1 MTSIRPI
8 RLIRHL
14 RQYLAGAA
22 IALLTVPAVAAPSLR
37 DVLDRVWERATQAR
51 VAEARRAEADA
62 GRIGA
67 ESLMAGAP
75 ALSLAQRD
83 DRFNQNRGVR
93 EQEVGIS
100 VPLWLPGQRSAQL
113 AFAARDAEDS
123 EAAVTATRLAL
134 AGELRS
140 VIWLYAGARAE
151 AELVRERLVLAEQL
165 EASVAKR
172 EAAGDLA
179 RTDLLL
185 AREETLAAR
194 GAMAAARTRER
205 QAQERYRLL
214 TGLDELPAR
223 IEEPLA
229 LAALM
234 PATHPRQ
241 RLAEAAAERARAGMQ
256 VARESR
262 REAPELSVGVQQ
274 SRDDFA
280 SASRNSLR
288 IGLTIPFATEGRNAP
303 RIAAANSALIRA
315 EAEAR
320 QTIAELDGGQREALA
335 ALDNAELAAAAAQE
349 RSALAAERLQLMQ
362 RAFDLGELS
371 LVELM
376 RVRSA
381 ANAARLESTQAR
393 IALSAAKANMNQA
406 KGILP

>member
-1 MTSIRPI
+1 
-8 RLIRHL
+8 
-14 RQYLAGAA
+14 
-22 IALLTVPAVAAPSLR
+22 
-37 DVLDRVWERATQAR
+37 
-51 VAEARRAEADA
+51 
-62 GRIGA
+62 
-67 ESLMAGAP
+67 
-75 ALSLAQRD
+75 
-83 DRFNQNRGVR
+83 
-93 EQEVGIS
+93 
-100 VPLWLPGQRSAQL
+100 
-113 AFAARDAEDS
+113 
-123 EAAVTATRLAL
+123 
-134 AGELRS
+134 
-140 VIWLYAGARAE
+140 
-151 AELVRERLVLAEQL
+151 
-165 EASVAKR
+165 
-172 EAAGDLA
+172 
-179 RTDLLL
+179 
-185 AREETLAAR
+185 
-194 GAMAAARTRER
+194 
-205 QAQERYRLL
+205 
-214 TGLDELPAR
+214 
-223 IEEPLA
+223 
-229 LAALM
+229 
-234 PATHPRQ
+234 
-241 RLAEAAAERARAGMQ
+241 

-303 RIAAANSALIRA
+303 RIAAANSTLIRA

>member
-1 MTSIRPI
+1 
-8 RLIRHL
+8 
-14 RQYLAGAA
+14 
-22 IALLTVPAVAAPSLR
+22 
-37 DVLDRVWERATQAR
+37 
-51 VAEARRAEADA
+51 
-62 GRIGA
+62 
-67 ESLMAGAP
+67 
-75 ALSLAQRD
+75 
-83 DRFNQNRGVR
+83 
-93 EQEVGIS
+93 
-100 VPLWLPGQRSAQL
+100 
-113 AFAARDAEDS
+113 
-123 EAAVTATRLAL
+123 
-134 AGELRS
+134 
-140 VIWLYAGARAE
+140 
-151 AELVRERLVLAEQL
+151 
-165 EASVAKR
+165 
-172 EAAGDLA
+172 
-179 RTDLLL
+179 
-185 AREETLAAR
+185 
-194 GAMAAARTRER
+194 
-205 QAQERYRLL
+205 L

-223 IEEPLA
+223 IEEPVA

-262 REAPELSVGVQQ
+262 RDAPELSVGVQQ

-288 IGLTIPFATEGRNAP
+288 IGLNIPFATEGRNAP

-315 EAEAR
+315 EAASR
-320 QTIAELDGGQREALA
+320 QVIAELDGGQRKALA

>member
-8 RLIRHL
+8 PRL

-22 IALLTVPAVAAPSLR
+22 IVLLTAPAVAAPSLR

>member
-8 RLIRHL
+8 PRL

-22 IALLTVPAVAAPSLR
+22 IVLLTAPAVAAPSLR

-93 EQEVGIS
+93 EQELGIS

-262 REAPELSVGVQQ
+262 RDAPELSVGVQQ

-315 EAEAR
+315 EAESR
-320 QTIAELDGGQREALA
+320 QVIAELDGGQREALA

>member
-1 MTSIRPI
+1 MTSMRPI

-14 RQYLAGAA
+14 RQCLAGAA
-22 IALLTVPAVAAPSLR
+22 IVLLTAPAVAAPSLR

-93 EQEVGIS
+93 EQELGIS

-194 GAMAAARTRER
+194 GAMAAASTRER

-262 REAPELSVGVQQ
+262 RDAPELSVGVQQ

-303 RIAAANSALIRA
+303 RIAAANSTLIRA